1 MEPGTLVM
9 DPAIP
14 ANVSGPPEDPD
25 PSSHDPEGNTPPP
38 TQQDLDQ
45 NNPPPFR
52 PAPSFAEFLVR
63 SRDAGPPASLEPA
76 DAILDSEIQEITPEE
91 FMRSITTATNAAA
104 SLLQLKLPRSCKRL
118 AADLATSIR
127 SSKRAF
133 EETGLVPDDEA
144 IRIRPPPKPMSS
156 SMSTSPAVSRNI
168 PPKKRTPKARSIK
181 PVDLLA
187 KTANGASG
195 STLGGQSDITGTAD
209 LNHSRNTSNSDTPD
223 THEPTLPSPGRES
236 NSIPSITLTLTAASD
251 ATGPAQTETVPVR
264 HSDSEAALAAQ
275 TDLTSHPAQPA
286 SNLQELAAPG
296 NSQIVSIT
304 NSPLTIILSDD
315 IRTEV
320 VKIHRELHGSKPS
333 WDKYHATWKSLTPLL
348 QTCAR
353 SMQALP
359 PANIPFRFERTTC
372 TYTNWI
378 KSISGAA
385 PQFLSPA
392 NNEQWN
398 CPDIIDFPLL
408 SKFRNLDNT
417 LPPQSFIPTV
427 TKTAHPES
435 TLVRFLHRLS
445 HPPPSVHTE
454 WAKLVAAS
462 VDVMAKNLFQP
473 PPVTYDDGDD
483 RLTQG
488 VHVLQYL
495 EKQKG
500 CSSSFDTTPQDDAN
514 CNNPADQPLPR
525 SHSLDVLTEFRDLII
540 DVIMAYVII
549 QTHAISEPP
558 LSQAQ
563 KKSNQRAHQTKSA
576 RQTQTVLRTQ
586 QAASAVSKDAPDVHL
601 QLRSYSKKQNFQPLV
616 YFVLG
621 GVRGLFIA
629 SRNYRVAGI
638 TECMSFIQAISI
650 ISQRSTT
657 ARIPGERIWKNLSAL
672 LVQLLRPIF
681 QSTNLISPNI
691 HLPSRHA
698 IAEAITNDFLLHWQT
713 SNPTLPFLLP
723 LSNRDAP

>member
-38 TQQDLDQ
+38 T
-45 NNPPPFR
+45 
-52 PAPSFAEFLVR
+52 
-63 SRDAGPPASLEPA
+63 
-76 DAILDSEIQEITPEE
+76 
-91 FMRSITTATNAAA
+91 
-104 SLLQLKLPRSCKRL
+104 
-118 AADLATSIR
+118 TSIR

-462 VDVMAKNLFQP
+462 VDVMAENLFQP